1 MSGGP
6 LEGPLLKHSH
16 VQPLLA
22 VPLALAGAAL
32 LALPPSAVSPAQR
45 DSNILSAAVRLL
57 SGDGSGF
64 ATVDSLP
71 APGQGVALLMG
82 GSGVPWPGLAETQW
96 AFNHYS
102 LANVADF
109 GDYVPVRVFTPEGAQ
124 PAFGGLKSLPYD
136 KSVAQGV
143 QNLEAQIAQQLQA
156 GHPVA
161 VGGVS
166 QSGTVNSEVLRDIA
180 TGKFVP
186 DYSNVP
192 AGVTP
197 LQFLSL
203 GNPSNPNGGFLE
215 RFNLPEDPGGSIT
228 SIGLTFDGGAP
239 TDTGIPVI
247 SYCLEYDPNCDF
259 PVYTQNLVSDLN
271 AMAGWALVHPH
282 YILRDPVGGSAVTD
296 EQIANALQ
304 LPTSEGYSGG
314 STFYVMPWEGQL
326 PLATVIQMIAGKPI
340 ADLLE
345 PDLKVLANLGYG
357 VDPTTGWSTLPAD
370 VATPLRIFPTLNAE
384 EFNTILDA
392 LWSGAKQGFNA
403 FVDDLLHPAAAAGGL
418 SGLLDA
424 ADASSGPHSLIDIAS
439 TLSSLWSTVS
449 SLGMPASD
457 IINALTVELPA
468 HALTVLTNSL
478 QDGQSLGDALSLT
491 SAFATGLES
500 LAGGFAVIVG
510 LQAVQQ
516 IQADLAQLF

>member
-1 MSGGP
+1 M
-6 LEGPLLKHSH
+6 KHAH

-22 VPLALAGAAL
+22 VPLALAGGAL
-32 LALPPSAVSPAQR
+32 MALPPATVSAAPQHSE
-45 DSNILSAAVRLL
+45 ILSSAVRLL
-57 SGDGSGF
+57 SGESAF
-64 ATVDSLP
+64 APVDSLP

-82 GSGVPWPGLAETQW
+82 GSGVPWPAVWETQW
-96 AFNHYS
+96 AFDHYS
-102 LANVADF
+102 EANVASF

-124 PAFGGLKSLPYD
+124 PAFGGIKSLPYD

-215 RFNLPEDPGGSIT
+215 RFNLPQDPGGSIT
-228 SIGLTFDGGAP
+228 SIGLTFDGSAP

-259 PVYTQNLVSDLN
+259 PLYTQNLVSDLN

-282 YILRDPVGGSAVTD
+282 YILRDPDGSAVSD
-296 EQIANALQ
+296 EQIANLLRLTERYCVVYQTLVHA
-304 LPTSEGYSGG
+304 PTIEARAER
-314 STFYVMPWEGQL
+314 VARHED
-326 PLATVIQMIAGKPI
+326 
-340 ADLLE
+340 DL
-345 PDLKVLANLGYG
+345 G
-357 VDPTTGWSTLPAD
+357 D
-370 VATPLRIFPTLNAE
+370 VAFV
-384 EFNTILDA
+384 
-392 LWSGAKQGFNA
+392 GF
-403 FVDDLLHPAAAAGGL
+403 VAGGRYDHL
-418 SGLLDA
+418 
-424 ADASSGPHSLIDIAS
+424 
-439 TLSSLWSTVS
+439 
-449 SLGMPASD
+449 
-457 IINALTVELPA
+457 
-468 HALTVLTNSL
+468 
-478 QDGQSLGDALSLT
+478 
-491 SAFATGLES
+491 
-500 LAGGFAVIVG
+500 
-510 LQAVQQ
+510 
-516 IQADLAQLF
+516 